1 MKFISIS
8 IKFKYPNVNIISV
21 KKNYIKMELVKM
33 KSEKMNRKNENE
45 EEYNQ
50 FKRLKSKKRF
60 QRNHHY
66 ELTYLSVSLVNR

>member
-1 MKFISIS
+1 
-8 IKFKYPNVNIISV
+8 
-21 KKNYIKMELVKM
+21 MEVVKM